1 MEQQQEG
8 RIVRLGC
15 HTYTISPT
23 IDQEVAEE
31 KKKFLA
37 QLLTRKLP
45 EHSERTASETVL
57 SPEKIRAAAL
67 GLIQQTPPPDTS
79 CEFEP

>member
-1 MEQQQEG
+1 MEQQREG

-15 HTYTISPT
+15 HTYTMHSSA
-23 IDQEVAEE
+23 DQEVVEA
-31 KKKFLA
+31 KQQFLS
-37 QLLTRKLP
+37 QLFACKLP
-45 EHSERTASETVL
+45 EHSAESMNETVL
-57 SPEKIRAAAL
+57 SPEEIRVAAL